1 MLQHYIG
8 TEVFENSMQHY
19 IEAHLFSN
27 TFTKDLLSGELFFFF
42 FPIPS
47 SDSYDQYLAR
57 SVKKILRNNSTIGF
71 MNQDS
76 Q

>member
-27 TFTKDLLSGELFFFF
+27 TFTKDLLSGELFFFSF
-42 FPIPS
+42 LFHLLIRTTS
-47 SDSYDQYLAR
+47 
-57 SVKKILRNNSTIGF
+57 I
-71 MNQDS
+71 
-76 Q
+76 